1 MKQINIAFITDRMIK
16 GHGVDLVV
24 DRLADGLAKIGYNC
38 KVYCNYFDETFINR
52 KSYSI
57 EKLHYFKPDANPVVY
72 ERRIRKLAPYLN
84 SKDADLFIIQSF
96 PFYSLVPRLNK
107 PVLVVDHGIISVS
120 GLPLKRRLRY
130 KYMGISQNLSYFKK
144 ADKIVTVSKYLL
156 NCLPKN
162 LREKATFIYNGCDHY
177 QEEIIGEEEINNF
190 RNEIGVNPKDILLLF
205 VGRLNLTNQPYK
217 GLSELIDIYQNISK
231 KHKNIKLLTVG
242 YGSKNDEELLRNQG
256 ILSIRNASEEL
267 MPLIYRSCDIYTTC
281 SSWEGFD
288 LPIAE
293 AHSFERPTLCY
304 SIGAHPEIS
313 SDGKTGFVVKN
324 KKEFIEKLEILV
336 NNPELRKEMGAE
348 AREYSKRFSWENSV
362 KQYHQIIKKML
373 NLKNSDITAKPSIDR
388 HKPHPGKDVSVIIV
402 NYNSSY
408 PVLKE
413 CLDSIKTQTHKNI
426 EIIIFDNNSTCNIL
440 EDIKKE
446 FKDIK
451 IIFSKKNL
459 GLGEG
464 INQAL
469 KYANSDLVLI
479 SNFDVSYN
487 QDAFEQMV
495 NSINSLE
502 STYLGV
508 APKVKFYYQKDFLES
523 TGIYLDT
530 NLYIGHYGL
539 GQLDLSQY
547 NRAEDI
553 FGVSF
558 VSCLIKRD
566 AFLENKVGLID
577 PTLFL
582 FYEDVDFCYRANL
595 HGYKFRSCPS
605 AICYH
610 KYAYS
615 FRDEAAAFQTKY
627 YYHKLNL
634 LKTAYKNAEFH
645 NLNRI
650 ISNELNI
657 QKQNLKDVNLKVT
670 ARKIMRD
677 FKKDVRHLRSK
688 RNYMQ
693 FSRQIFDTDIVKY
706 SWGEKVYFDIV
717 KNEPIYSIENLHHS
731 YRRLFALMGNERY
744 GLYVNYLV
752 NLKNTK
758 FKMETD
764 LFKNILHSKLEY
776 EPLSVYKFIDKIQ

>member
-1 MKQINIAFITDRMIK
+1 VKQINIAFITDRMIK

-96 PFYSLVPRLNK
+96 PFYSLIPRLNK

-217 GLSELIDIYQNISK
+217 GLSELIDIYRNISK

-256 ILSIRNASEEL
+256 ILSIRNAPEEL

-495 NSINSLE
+495 NSINTLE

-776 EPLSVYKFIDKIQ
+776 EPISVYKFIDKIQ

>member
-1 MKQINIAFITDRMIK
+1 VKQINIAFITDRMIK

-256 ILSIRNASEEL
+256 ILSIRNAPEEL

-776 EPLSVYKFIDKIQ
+776 EPISVYNFIDKIQ

>member
-1 MKQINIAFITDRMIK
+1 MIK

-52 KSYSI
+52 KSYNI

-84 SKDADLFIIQSF
+84 SKDVDLFIIQSF
-96 PFYSLVPRLNK
+96 PFYSLIPRLNK
-107 PVLVVDHGIISVS
+107 PVLIVDHGIISVS

-130 KYMGISQNLSYFKK
+130 KYMELSQNLSYFKK
-144 ADKIVTVSKYLL
+144 ANKIVTVSRYLL
-156 NCLPKN
+156 NCLSKN
-162 LREKATFIYNGCDHY
+162 LKEKATFIYNGCDHY
-177 QEEIIGEEEINNF
+177 REEIIGEEEITSF
-190 RNEIGVNPKDILLLF
+190 RNEIGVGPEDILLLF

-217 GLSELIDIYQNISK
+217 GLSELIDIYQNIFK
-231 KHKNIKLLTVG
+231 KYKNIKLLTVG

-256 ILSIRNASEEL
+256 ILSIRNAPEEL
-267 MPLIYRSCDIYTTC
+267 MPLIYKSSDIYTTC
-281 SSWEGFD
+281 SRWEGFD

-293 AHSFERPTLCY
+293 AHSFERPTLSY
-304 SIGAHPEIS
+304 SICAHPEIS
-313 SDGKTGFVVKN
+313 QNGKTGFLVKN

-348 AREYSKRFSWENSV
+348 AREYSKRFTWENSV

-373 NLKNSDITAKPSIDR
+373 NLKDSDITAKPYIDR
-388 HKPHPGKDVSVIIV
+388 YKPHPSKDVSVIIV

-413 CLDSIKTQTHKNI
+413 CLGSIKTQTHKNI
-426 EIIIFDNNSTCNIL
+426 EIIIFDNNSTYNVL

-451 IIFSKKNL
+451 IIFSKRNL

-469 KYANSDLVLI
+469 KYASSDLVLI
-479 SNFDVSYN
+479 SNFDVIYN
-487 QDAFEQMV
+487 HDAFEQMV

-523 TGIYLDT
+523 VGIYLDS

-547 NRAEDI
+547 NRNEDI

-558 VSCLIKRD
+558 VSCLIKRG
-566 AFLENKVGLID
+566 AFYENKVGPVD
-577 PTLFL
+577 PTFFL
-582 FYEDVDFCYRANL
+582 FYEDVDFSYRANL

-610 KYAYS
+610 RYAYS
-615 FRDEAAAFQTKY
+615 FRDEATAFQRKY
-627 YYHKLNL
+627 YYQKLNL
-634 LKTAYKNAEFH
+634 LKTAYKNSEPH
-645 NLNRI
+645 NLKRI
-650 ISNELNI
+650 ISNEFNI
-657 QKQNLKDVNLKVT
+657 QKQNLKDINLKAT
-670 ARKIMRD
+670 AREIMRD

-693 FSRQIFDTDIVKY
+693 FSRQIFDADITKY
-706 SWGEKVYFDIV
+706 SWGESIYFDIAR
-717 KNEPIYSIENLHHS
+717 NEPIYSIENLHHS

-776 EPLSVYKFIDKIQ
+776 EPISVHKFIDIIQ

>member
-1 MKQINIAFITDRMIK
+1 MIK

-96 PFYSLVPRLNK
+96 PFYSLIPRLNK

-162 LREKATFIYNGCDHY
+162 LREKAAFIYNGCDHY

-217 GLSELIDIYQNISK
+217 GLSELIDIYRNISK

-256 ILSIRNASEEL
+256 ILSISNAPEEL

-502 STYLGV
+502 STYLAV

-627 YYHKLNL
+627 YYQKLNL
-634 LKTAYKNAEFH
+634 LKTAYKNTEPH

-776 EPLSVYKFIDKIQ
+776 EPISVYKFIDKIQ

>member
-1 MKQINIAFITDRMIK
+1 MIK

-52 KSYSI
+52 KSYNI

-84 SKDADLFIIQSF
+84 SKDIDLFIIQSF
-96 PFYSLVPRLNK
+96 PFYSLIPKLNK

-130 KYMGISQNLSYFKK
+130 KYMEISQNLSYFKK
-144 ADKIVTVSKYLL
+144 ANKIVTVSKYLL

-162 LREKATFIYNGCDHY
+162 LREKAAFIYNGCDHY
-177 QEEIIGEEEINNF
+177 QEEIIGEKEINNF
-190 RNEIGVNPKDILLLF
+190 RNEIGVNPEDVLLLF

-242 YGSKNDEELLRNQG
+242 YGSKNDEELLKNQG
-256 ILSIRNASEEL
+256 ILSISNAPEEL

-281 SSWEGFD
+281 SLWEGFD

-293 AHSFERPTLCY
+293 AHSFKRPTLCY
-304 SIGAHPEIS
+304 DIGAHSEIS
-313 SDGKTGFVVKN
+313 QNGKTGFIVKN
-324 KKEFIEKLEILV
+324 KKEFTEKLEILV
-336 NNPELRKEMGAE
+336 NNPELRKEMGEE
-348 AREYSKRFSWENSV
+348 AREFSKRFTWENSV
-362 KQYHQIIKKML
+362 KKYHQIIKKML
-373 NLKNSDITAKPSIDR
+373 NLKDSDITAKPYIDR
-388 HKPHPGKDVSVIIV
+388 YKPHLSKDMSVIIV

-413 CLDSIKTQTHKNI
+413 CLDSIKNQTHKNI
-426 EIIIFDNNSTCNIL
+426 EIIIFDNNSTYNVL

-451 IIFSKKNL
+451 IVFSKKNL

-469 KYANSDLVLI
+469 KYANSDLIVI

-487 QDAFEQMV
+487 HDAFEQMV

-508 APKVKFYYQKDFLES
+508 SPKVKFYYQKDFLES
-523 TGIYLDT
+523 VGIYLD
-530 NLYIGHYGL
+530 NSFYIGHYGL

-547 NRAEDI
+547 NRTEDI

-566 AFLENKVGLID
+566 AFYENKVGLVD
-577 PTLFL
+577 PT
-582 FYEDVDFCYRANL
+582 
-595 HGYKFRSCPS
+595 
-605 AICYH
+605 
-610 KYAYS
+610 
-615 FRDEAAAFQTKY
+615 
-627 YYHKLNL
+627 
-634 LKTAYKNAEFH
+634 
-645 NLNRI
+645 
-650 ISNELNI
+650 
-657 QKQNLKDVNLKVT
+657 
-670 ARKIMRD
+670 
-677 FKKDVRHLRSK
+677 
-688 RNYMQ
+688 
-693 FSRQIFDTDIVKY
+693 
-706 SWGEKVYFDIV
+706 
-717 KNEPIYSIENLHHS
+717 
-731 YRRLFALMGNERY
+731 
-744 GLYVNYLV
+744 
-752 NLKNTK
+752 
-758 FKMETD
+758 
-764 LFKNILHSKLEY
+764 
-776 EPLSVYKFIDKIQ
+776 

>member
-1 MKQINIAFITDRMIK
+1 MKKVNIAFITDRMIK

-24 DRLADGLAKIGYNC
+24 DRLADGLAEIGYNC
-38 KVYCNYFDETFINR
+38 RVYCNYFDETFTDR
-52 KSYSI
+52 KSYNI
-57 EKLHYFKPDANPVVY
+57 EKLHYFKSDVNPIAY
-72 ERRIRKLAPYLN
+72 ERRIRKIAPYLN
-84 SKDADLFIIQSF
+84 SKDIDLFIIQSF
-96 PFYSLVPRLNK
+96 PFYSLIPKLNK
-107 PVLVVDHGIISVS
+107 PVLAVDHGIISAS

-130 KYMGISQNLSYFKK
+130 KYMEISQNLSYFKK
-144 ADKIVTVSKYLL
+144 ANKIVTVSRYLL

-177 QEEIIGEEEINNF
+177 KEEIIGKEEINDF
-190 RNEIGVNPKDILLLF
+190 RNEIGVNPKDVLLLF

-242 YGSKNDEELLRNQG
+242 YGSKNDEELLKNQG
-256 ILSIRNASEEL
+256 ILSISNAPEEL
-267 MPLIYRSCDIYTTC
+267 MPLIYKSCDIYTTC
-281 SSWEGFD
+281 SRWEGFD

-304 SIGAHPEIS
+304 SICAHPEIS
-313 SDGKTGFVVKN
+313 RNGKTGFLVKN

-336 NNPELRKEMGAE
+336 NNPELRKEMGVN
-348 AREYSKRFSWENSV
+348 AREYAGRFTWENSV

-373 NLKNSDITAKPSIDR
+373 NLKDSDIAAKTYIEGY
-388 HKPHPGKDVSVIIV
+388 KPPLCKDVSVIIV
-402 NYNSSY
+402 NYNSTYSI
-408 PVLKE
+408 LKE
-413 CLDSIKTQTHKNI
+413 CLDSIKNQTHKNI
-426 EIIIFDNNSTCNIL
+426 EIIIFDNNSTYNVL

-451 IIFSKKNL
+451 IVFSKKNL

-469 KYANSDLVLI
+469 KYANSDLIVI

-487 QDAFEQMV
+487 HDAFEQMV

-523 TGIYLDT
+523 VGIYLDT

-547 NRAEDI
+547 NRNEDI

-566 AFLENKVGLID
+566 AFYESKVGPVD
-577 PTLFL
+577 PTFFL
-582 FYEDVDFCYRANL
+582 FYEDVDFSYRANL

-610 KYAYS
+610 RYAYS
-615 FRDEAAAFQTKY
+615 FRDEATAFQRKY
-627 YYHKLNL
+627 YYQKLNL
-634 LKTAYKNAEFH
+634 LKTAYKNAELH
-645 NLNRI
+645 NLKKI
-650 ISNELNI
+650 IANEFNI
-657 QKQNLKDVNLKVT
+657 QKQNLRDVNLKTT
-670 ARKIMRD
+670 AREIMRD
-677 FKKDVRHLRSK
+677 FKKNIRHLRSK

-693 FSRQIFDTDIVKY
+693 FSRQIIDTDITKY
-706 SWGEKVYFDIV
+706 SWGENIYFDIV

-744 GLYVNYLV
+744 GGYTNYLV

-758 FKMETD
+758 FKMETN

-776 EPLSVYKFIDKIQ
+776 EPTSVHKFIDKIQ

>member
-1 MKQINIAFITDRMIK
+1 MIK

-24 DRLADGLAKIGYNC
+24 DRLADGLSKTGYNC

-52 KSYSI
+52 KSYNI

-84 SKDADLFIIQSF
+84 SKDVDLFIIQSF
-96 PFYSLVPRLNK
+96 PFYSLIPKLNK

-130 KYMGISQNLSYFKK
+130 KYMEISQNLSYFKK
-144 ADKIVTVSKYLL
+144 ANKIVTVSRYLL
-156 NCLPKN
+156 NYLPKN

-177 QEEIIGEEEINNF
+177 NEEIIGEEEINNF
-190 RNEIGVNPKDILLLF
+190 RNGIGVNPKDVLLLF

-217 GLSELIDIYQNISK
+217 GLAELIGIYQDISK

-242 YGSKNDEELLRNQG
+242 YGSKNDEELLKNQG
-256 ILSIRNASEEL
+256 ILSISNAPEEL

-281 SSWEGFD
+281 SLWEGFD

-304 SIGAHPEIS
+304 DIGAHPEIS
-313 SDGKTGFVVKN
+313 QNGKTGFVVKN
-324 KKEFIEKLEILV
+324 RKEFSEKLEILI
-336 NNPELRKEMGAE
+336 NNSKLRKEMGQNAGE
-348 AREYSKRFSWENSV
+348 FAGKFTWENSV

-373 NLKNSDITAKPSIDR
+373 NLKDSDITAKPYIDR
-388 HKPHPGKDVSVIIV
+388 YKPHLSKDVSVIIV

-413 CLDSIKTQTHKNI
+413 CLDSIKNQTHKNI
-426 EIIIFDNNSTCNIL
+426 EIIIFDNNSNYNIL
-440 EDIKKE
+440 NDIKKE

-469 KYANSDLVLI
+469 KYANSDLIVI

-487 QDAFEQMV
+487 HDAFEQMV

-523 TGIYLDT
+523 VGIYLD
-530 NLYIGHYGL
+530 NSFYIGHYGL

-547 NRAEDI
+547 NRTEDI

-566 AFLENKVGLID
+566 AFYENKVGSVD
-577 PTLFL
+577 PTFFL
-582 FYEDVDFCYRANL
+582 FYEDTDFCYRANL

-610 KYAYS
+610 RYAYS
-615 FRDEAAAFQTKY
+615 FRNETAAFQIKY
-627 YYHKLNL
+627 YYQKLNL
-634 LKTAYKNAEFH
+634 LKTAYKNAELH
-645 NLNRI
+645 NLKRI
-650 ISNELNI
+650 MSIELDI
-657 QKQNLKDVNLKVT
+657 QKQNLKDINLKTT
-670 ARKIMRD
+670 AREIMRD
-677 FKKDVRHLRSK
+677 FKRNLKYLK
-688 RNYMQ
+688 KERNYMQ
-693 FSRQIFDTDIVKY
+693 FSRQIFDTDITKY
-706 SWGEKVYFDIV
+706 SWGENIYFDIV

-744 GLYVNYLV
+744 GGYTNYLV

-776 EPLSVYKFIDKIQ
+776 EPTSIHKFIDKIQ

>member
-1 MKQINIAFITDRMIK
+1 VKQINIAFITDRMIK

-96 PFYSLVPRLNK
+96 PFYSLIPRLNK

-217 GLSELIDIYQNISK
+217 GLSELIDIYRNISK

-256 ILSIRNASEEL
+256 ILSIRNAPEEL

-336 NNPELRKEMGAE
+336 NNPELRKEMGEE

-495 NSINSLE
+495 NSINTLE

-776 EPLSVYKFIDKIQ
+776 EPISVYKFIDKIQ

>member
-256 ILSIRNASEEL
+256 ILSIRNAPEEL

>member
-1 MKQINIAFITDRMIK
+1 VKQINIAFITDRMIK

>member
-1 MKQINIAFITDRMIK
+1 MIK

-24 DRLADGLAKIGYNC
+24 DRLADGLAKTGYNC

-52 KSYSI
+52 KSYNI

-84 SKDADLFIIQSF
+84 SKDVDLFIIQSF
-96 PFYSLVPRLNK
+96 PFYSLIPRLNK
-107 PVLVVDHGIISVS
+107 PVLVVDHGIISLS
-120 GLPLKRRLRY
+120 GLPLRRRLRY
-130 KYMGISQNLSYFKK
+130 KYMETSQNLSYFKK
-144 ADKIVTVSKYLL
+144 ANKIVTVSKYLL

-177 QEEIIGEEEINNF
+177 QEEIIGEKEINNF
-190 RNEIGVNPKDILLLF
+190 RNEIGVNPEDVLLLF

-242 YGSKNDEELLRNQG
+242 YGSKNDEELLKNQG
-256 ILSIRNASEEL
+256 ILSISNAPEEL

-281 SSWEGFD
+281 SLWEGFD

-293 AHSFERPTLCY
+293 AHSFKRPTLCY
-304 SIGAHPEIS
+304 DIGAHSEIS
-313 SDGKTGFVVKN
+313 QNGKTGFIVKN
-324 KKEFIEKLEILV
+324 KKEFTEKLEILV
-336 NNPELRKEMGAE
+336 NNPELRKEMGEE
-348 AREYSKRFSWENSV
+348 AREFSKRFTWENSV
-362 KQYHQIIKKML
+362 KKYHQIIKKML
-373 NLKNSDITAKPSIDR
+373 NLKDSDITAKPYIDR
-388 HKPHPGKDVSVIIV
+388 YKPHLSKDMSVIIV

-413 CLDSIKTQTHKNI
+413 CLDSIKNQTHKNI
-426 EIIIFDNNSTCNIL
+426 EIIIFDNNSNYNIL

-451 IIFSKKNL
+451 MIFSKKNL

-469 KYANSDLVLI
+469 KYANSDLIVI

-487 QDAFEQMV
+487 HDAFEQMV

-523 TGIYLDT
+523 VGIYLD
-530 NLYIGHYGL
+530 NSFYIGHYGL

-547 NRAEDI
+547 NRTEDI

-566 AFLENKVGLID
+566 AFYENKVGLVD
-577 PTLFL
+577 PTFFL

-610 KYAYS
+610 RYAYS
-615 FRDEAAAFQTKY
+615 FRDEATAFQRKY
-627 YYHKLNL
+627 YYQKLNL
-634 LKTAYKNAEFH
+634 LKTSYKNAELH
-645 NLNRI
+645 NLKRI
-650 ISNELNI
+650 MSIELDI
-657 QKQNLKDVNLKVT
+657 QKQNLRDINLKTT
-670 ARKIMRD
+670 AREIMRD
-677 FKKDVRHLRSK
+677 FKKNISHLRSK

-693 FSRQIFDTDIVKY
+693 FSRQIFDTDITKY
-706 SWGEKVYFDIV
+706 SWGENIYFDIV

-744 GLYVNYLV
+744 GGYANYLV

-758 FKMETD
+758 FKMETN

-776 EPLSVYKFIDKIQ
+776 EPTSVHKFIDKIE

>member
-24 DRLADGLAKIGYNC
+24 DRLADGLAKTGYNC

-52 KSYSI
+52 KSYNI

-84 SKDADLFIIQSF
+84 SKDVDLFIIQSF
-96 PFYSLVPRLNK
+96 PFYSLIPRLNK
-107 PVLVVDHGIISVS
+107 PVLVVDHGIISLS
-120 GLPLKRRLRY
+120 GLPLRRRLRY
-130 KYMGISQNLSYFKK
+130 KYMETSQNLSYFKK
-144 ADKIVTVSKYLL
+144 ANKIVTVSKYLL

-177 QEEIIGEEEINNF
+177 QEEIIGEKEINNF
-190 RNEIGVNPKDILLLF
+190 RNEIGVNPEDVLLLF

-242 YGSKNDEELLRNQG
+242 YGSKNDEELLKNQG
-256 ILSIRNASEEL
+256 ILSISNAPEEL

-281 SSWEGFD
+281 SLWEGFD

-293 AHSFERPTLCY
+293 AHSFKRPTLCY
-304 SIGAHPEIS
+304 DIGAHSEIS
-313 SDGKTGFVVKN
+313 QNGKTGFIVKN
-324 KKEFIEKLEILV
+324 KKEFTEKLEILV
-336 NNPELRKEMGAE
+336 NNPELRKEMGEE
-348 AREYSKRFSWENSV
+348 AREFSKRFTWENSV
-362 KQYHQIIKKML
+362 KKYHQIIKKML
-373 NLKNSDITAKPSIDR
+373 NLKDSDITAKPYIDR
-388 HKPHPGKDVSVIIV
+388 YKPHLSKDMSVIIV

-413 CLDSIKTQTHKNI
+413 CLDSIKNQTHKNI
-426 EIIIFDNNSTCNIL
+426 EIIIFDNNSNYNIL

-451 IIFSKKNL
+451 TIFSKKNL

-469 KYANSDLVLI
+469 KYANSDLIVI

-487 QDAFEQMV
+487 HDAFEQMV

-523 TGIYLDT
+523 VGIYLD
-530 NLYIGHYGL
+530 NSFYIGHYGL

-547 NRAEDI
+547 NRTEDI

-566 AFLENKVGLID
+566 AFYENKVGLVD
-577 PTLFL
+577 PTFFL

-615 FRDEAAAFQTKY
+615 FRDEATAFQRKY
-627 YYHKLNL
+627 YYQKLNL
-634 LKTAYKNAEFH
+634 LKTSYKNAELH
-645 NLNRI
+645 NLKRI
-650 ISNELNI
+650 
-657 QKQNLKDVNLKVT
+657 
-670 ARKIMRD
+670 M
-677 FKKDVRHLRSK
+677 
-688 RNYMQ
+688 
-693 FSRQIFDTDIVKY
+693 
-706 SWGEKVYFDIV
+706 
-717 KNEPIYSIENLHHS
+717 SIEL
-731 YRRLFALMGNERY
+731 
-744 GLYVNYLV
+744 
-752 NLKNTK
+752 
-758 FKMETD
+758 D
-764 LFKNILHSKLEY
+764 I
-776 EPLSVYKFIDKIQ
+776 

>member
-1 MKQINIAFITDRMIK
+1 MIK

-96 PFYSLVPRLNK
+96 PFYSLIPRLNK

-217 GLSELIDIYQNISK
+217 GLSELIDIYRNISK

-256 ILSIRNASEEL
+256 ILSIRNAPEEL

-495 NSINSLE
+495 NSINTLE

-776 EPLSVYKFIDKIQ
+776 EPISVYKFIDKIQ